1 MDHQPHDGR
10 GGSYRPRMEYD
21 YDENFREAMENGLE
35 RALKGLTP
43 EQLDKLEAN
52 VDALIST
59 VVSQAI
65 EDAAKGL
72 VERLKQDAPGMLE
85 HRRGWQAE
93 FEKRLAEHWGPAF
106 DLAEMVVKV
115 AFEAGE
121 FFYEKH
127 VPPDG
132 QHDFVFE
139 ALSRL
144 LARACR
150 IAEEVLVLLKAG
162 YGQAGLARWRALDEV
177 AIVADFI
184 AENGDDCA
192 ERYFAHEAIET
203 WRGIQEFQQHAE
215 RLGETPY
222 SKVEV
227 EAAKHRFD
235 ALIERYGSRFGDPY
249 GWAQAALAA
258 KDPRYA
264 KKNVTLAAIEQS
276 VGTQHMRPYYRMAS
290 HGIHANPKGITW
302 TPDLLPTDGRGSL
315 LTGPSPAGL
324 ADPGQS
330 ALISPTRVTA
340 STLASKKGEATGLI
354 ILALLQ
360 LTDEAGEAYLRAHRD
375 LEAKAGKR
383 PVPAAGSSTGGAG
396 SLRFHWP

>member
-1 MDHQPHDGR
+1 MDHHPDEGR
-10 GGSYRPRMEYD
+10 GGSYRQRVEYD
-21 YDENFREAMENGLE
+21 YDENFREAMEDGLE
-35 RALKGLTP
+35 RALASLTP
-43 EQLDKLEAN
+43 EQLAKLEDN
-52 VDALIST
+52 VDDLIST
-59 VVSQAI
+59 AVSQAI
-65 EDAAKGL
+65 EDSAKGL

-93 FEKRLAEHWGPAF
+93 FEKRLGEHWRPAF
-106 DLAEMVVKV
+106 DLAEMVMKV

-192 ERYFAHEAIET
+192 ERYFAHEAVET
-203 WRGIQEFQQHAE
+203 WRAMLEFQQHAE
-215 RLGETPY
+215 SLGETPY
-222 SKVEV
+222 SEVEV
-227 EAAKHRFD
+227 EAAKRRFD
-235 ALIERYGSRFGDPY
+235 TLIARYGSRFGGSY

-258 KDPRYA
+258 KDQRYSKQNA
-264 KKNVTLAAIEQS
+264 TLAAIEQS

-302 TPDLLPTDGRGSL
+302 TPDLLPTAGRGSL

-324 ADPGQS
+324 ADPGHA
-330 ALISPTRVTA
+330 ALISLTRVTA
-340 STLASKKGEATGLI
+340 TTLASKGGEATGLI

-360 LTDEAGEAYLRAHRD
+360 LTDEAGEAYLQAHRD
-375 LEAKAGKR
+375 LEAKGR
-383 PVPAAGSSTGGAG
+383 QRQVPAAGSSTGGTGAP
-396 SLRFHWP
+396 RFHWP

>member
-1 MDHQPHDGR
+1 MDHHPDDGR
-10 GGSYRPRMEYD
+10 SGGYRQRMEYD
-21 YDENFREAMENGLE
+21 YDENFREAMEDGLE
-35 RALKGLTP
+35 RALEGLTP
-43 EQLDKLEAN
+43 EQLAKLEDN
-52 VDALIST
+52 VNDLIST
-59 VVSQAI
+59 AVSQAI
-65 EDAAKGL
+65 EDSAKGL

-106 DLAEMVVKV
+106 DLAEMVMKV

-162 YGQAGLARWRALDEV
+162 YGQAGLARWRALHEV

-192 ERYFAHEAIET
+192 ERYFAHETVEA
-203 WRGIQEFQQHAE
+203 WRAMQEFQKHAE
-215 RLGETPY
+215 SLGETPY
-222 SKVEV
+222 SEGEV
-227 EAAKHRFD
+227 EATKQRFD
-235 ALIERYGSRFGDPY
+235 ALIQRYGSRFGGPY
-249 GWAQAALAA
+249 GWAQATLAA
-258 KDPRYA
+258 KDPRYSKQNA
-264 KKNVTLAAIEQS
+264 TLAAIELS

-302 TPDLLPTDGRGSL
+302 TPDLLPTDGRGAL

-324 ADPGQS
+324 ADPGHS
-330 ALISPTRVTA
+330 ALISLTRVTA
-340 STLASKKGEATGLI
+340 TTLASKKGEAAGLI

-360 LTDEAGEAYLRAHRD
+360 LTDEAGEAYLGAHRD
-375 LEAKAGKR
+375 LEAKGRKR
-383 PVPAAGSSTGGAG
+383 PVPAAGSSTGGA
-396 SLRFHWP
+396 SSARFHWP

>member
-1 MDHQPHDGR
+1 
-10 GGSYRPRMEYD
+10 MEYD
-21 YDENFREAMENGLE
+21 YDEKFRESMEDGLE
-35 RALKGLTP
+35 CALEGLTP
-43 EQLDKLEAN
+43 EQLAKLEDN
-52 VDALIST
+52 FDSFIST
-59 VVSQAI
+59 SVSQAI
-65 EDAAKGL
+65 EDSAKGL

-93 FEKRLAEHWGPAF
+93 FEQRVAEHWGSAF
-106 DLAEMVVKV
+106 DLAEMVMKV

-192 ERYFAHEAIET
+192 ERYFAHEAVET
-203 WRGIQEFQQHAE
+203 WRGMLEFQQHAE
-215 RLGETPY
+215 SLGETPY
-222 SKVEV
+222 SETEV
-227 EAAKHRFD
+227 KAAKRRYD

-258 KDPRYA
+258 KDQRYA
-264 KKNVTLAAIEQS
+264 KQKATLAAIELS

-302 TPDLLPTDGRGSL
+302 TPDLLPTDGRESL

-324 ADPGQS
+324 ADPGHS
-330 ALISPTRVTA
+330 TLISLTRVTA
-340 STLASKKGEATGLI
+340 TTLASKKGEATGLI

-360 LTDEAGEAYLRAHRD
+360 LTNEAGEAYLQAHHD
-375 LEAKAGKR
+375 LEVRGR
-383 PVPAAGSSTGGAG
+383 RRSVPAAGSSTGSAG
-396 SLRFHWP
+396 PVRFHWS

>member
-1 MDHQPHDGR
+1 
-10 GGSYRPRMEYD
+10 MEYD
-21 YDENFREAMENGLE
+21 YDENFREAMEDGLE
-35 RALKGLTP
+35 RALEGLTP
-43 EQLDKLEAN
+43 EQLAKLENNADN
-52 VDALIST
+52 FMSMA
-59 VVSQAI
+59 VSQAI
-65 EDAAKGL
+65 DDSAKGL

-106 DLAEMVVKV
+106 DLAEMVMKV

-192 ERYFAHEAIET
+192 ERYFAHETVET
-203 WRGIQEFQQHAE
+203 WRAMLEFQQHAE
-215 RLGETPY
+215 SLGETPY
-222 SKVEV
+222 SEGEV
-227 EAAKHRFD
+227 EAAKRRFD
-235 ALIERYGSRFGDPY
+235 ALIERYGSRFGGPY

-258 KDPRYA
+258 KDPRYSKQNA
-264 KKNVTLAAIEQS
+264 TLAAIELS

-302 TPDLLPTDGRGSL
+302 TPDLLPTDGRGAL

-324 ADPGQS
+324 ADPGHS
-330 ALISPTRVTA
+330 ALISLTRVTA
-340 STLASKKGEATGLI
+340 TTLASKRGEATGLI

-360 LTDEAGEAYLRAHRD
+360 LTDEAGEAYLKAHRD
-375 LEAKAGKR
+375 LEAKGRKR

-396 SLRFHWP
+396 STRFHWP

>member
-1 MDHQPHDGR
+1 VVGWSLLGWVTPDDGR
-10 GGSYRPRMEYD
+10 DGGYRQRMEYD
-21 YDENFREAMENGLE
+21 YDEKFRESMEDGLE
-35 RALKGLTP
+35 RALEGLTP
-43 EQLDKLEAN
+43 EQLAKLEDN
-52 VDALIST
+52 FDSFIST
-59 VVSQAI
+59 SVSQAI
-65 EDAAKGL
+65 EDSAKGL

-93 FEKRLAEHWGPAF
+93 FEQRVAEHWGSAF
-106 DLAEMVVKV
+106 DLAEMVMKV

-192 ERYFAHEAIET
+192 ERYFAHEAVET
-203 WRGIQEFQQHAE
+203 WRGMLEFQQHAE
-215 RLGETPY
+215 SLGETPY
-222 SKVEV
+222 SETEV
-227 EAAKHRFD
+227 EAAKRRYD

-258 KDPRYA
+258 KDQRYA
-264 KKNVTLAAIEQS
+264 KQKA
-276 VGTQHMRPYYRMAS
+276 
-290 HGIHANPKGITW
+290 TW
-302 TPDLLPTDGRGSL
+302 SGPGFVDSRGL
-315 LTGPSPAGL
+315 
-324 ADPGQS
+324 
-330 ALISPTRVTA
+330 
-340 STLASKKGEATGLI
+340 
-354 ILALLQ
+354 
-360 LTDEAGEAYLRAHRD
+360 
-375 LEAKAGKR
+375 
-383 PVPAAGSSTGGAG
+383 
-396 SLRFHWP
+396 

>member
-1 MDHQPHDGR
+1 V
-10 GGSYRPRMEYD
+10 EYD
-21 YDENFREAMENGLE
+21 YDENFRKAMEDGLE
-35 RALKGLTP
+35 LALEDLTP
-43 EQLDKLEAN
+43 EQLAKLQDNA
-52 VDALIST
+52 DDFIST
-59 VVSQAI
+59 AVSRAI
-65 EDAAKGL
+65 EDSAKGMA
-72 VERLKQDAPGMLE
+72 ERLKQDAPGMLE
-85 HRRGWQAE
+85 HRRSWQAE
-93 FEKRLAEHWGPAF
+93 FEKRVAEHWGSAF
-106 DLAEMVVKV
+106 DLAEMVMKV

-127 VPPDG
+127 VPSDG
-132 QHDFVFE
+132 QRDFVFE

-192 ERYFAHEAIET
+192 ERYFAHEGVET
-203 WRGIQEFQQHAE
+203 WRGMLEFQQHAE
-215 RLGETPY
+215 KLGETPY
-222 SKVEV
+222 SEVEV
-227 EAAKHRFD
+227 EAAKRRFD
-235 ALIERYGSRFGDPY
+235 TLIERYGSRFGGSY

-258 KDPRYA
+258 KDPRYS
-264 KKNVTLAAIEQS
+264 KKNATLPAIERS
-276 VGTQHMRPYYRMAS
+276 VGTSHMRPYYRMAS
-290 HGIHANPKGITW
+290 HGIHANPKGVTW
-302 TPDLLPTDGRGSL
+302 TPDLLPTNGRGSL

-330 ALISPTRVTA
+330 TLISLTRVTA
-340 STLASKKGEATGLI
+340 TTLASKKGEATGLI

-360 LTDEAGEAYLRAHRD
+360 LTDEAGDAYLQAHRD
-375 LEAKAGKR
+375 LEATGRNR

-396 SLRFHWP
+396 Y

>member
-1 MDHQPHDGR
+1 LITPDDGR
-10 GGSYRPRMEYD
+10 GRSYRQRMEYD
-21 YDENFREAMENGLE
+21 YDENFREAMEDGLE
-35 RALKGLTP
+35 RALEGLTP
-43 EQLDKLEAN
+43 EQLAKLEDN
-52 VDALIST
+52 VDDLIST

-65 EDAAKGL
+65 EDSAKGL

-106 DLAEMVVKV
+106 DLAEMVMKV

-192 ERYFAHEAIET
+192 ERYFAHEAVET
-203 WRGIQEFQQHAE
+203 WRGMQEFQQHAE

-222 SKVEV
+222 SEVEV
-227 EAAKHRFD
+227 EAAKRRFD
-235 ALIERYGSRFGDPY
+235 TLIERYGSRFGGTY
-249 GWAQAALAA
+249 GWAQAALA
-258 KDPRYA
+258 PRTRA
-264 KKNVTLAAIEQS
+264 TPKRTRPCPQS
-276 VGTQHMRPYYRMAS
+276 S
-290 HGIHANPKGITW
+290 
-302 TPDLLPTDGRGSL
+302 
-315 LTGPSPAGL
+315 
-324 ADPGQS
+324 
-330 ALISPTRVTA
+330 
-340 STLASKKGEATGLI
+340 
-354 ILALLQ
+354 
-360 LTDEAGEAYLRAHRD
+360 
-375 LEAKAGKR
+375 
-383 PVPAAGSSTGGAG
+383 
-396 SLRFHWP
+396 

>member
-1 MDHQPHDGR
+1 
-10 GGSYRPRMEYD
+10 MEYD
-21 YDENFREAMENGLE
+21 YDENFIRAMEEGLE
-35 RALKGLTP
+35 DALESLTP
-43 EQLDKLEAN
+43 EQLAKLEDN
-52 VDALIST
+52 VDNLIST
-59 VVSQAI
+59 AVSQAI
-65 EDAAKGL
+65 DDSAKGL

-106 DLAEMVVKV
+106 DLAEMVMKV
-115 AFEAGE
+115 ASEAGE

-177 AIVADFI
+177 ATVADFI

-192 ERYFAHEAIET
+192 ERYFAHEAVET
-203 WRGIQEFQQHAE
+203 WRGMREFQQHAE
-215 RLGETPY
+215 SLGETPY
-222 SKVEV
+222 SEGEA
-227 EAAKHRFD
+227 EAAKLRFD
-235 ALIERYGSRFGDPY
+235 ALIERYGSRFGGPY
-249 GWAQAALAA
+249 GWAQAAFAA
-258 KDPRYA
+258 KDASYA
-264 KKNVTLAAIEQS
+264 KRDATLSALELS

-302 TPDLLPTDGRGSL
+302 TPDLLPTDSRGAL

-324 ADPGQS
+324 ADPGHS
-330 ALISPTRVTA
+330 ALISLTRVTA
-340 STLASKKGEATGLI
+340 TTLASKGGEATGLI
-354 ILALLQ
+354 VLALLQ
-360 LTDEAGEAYLRAHRD
+360 LTDEAGEAYLQAHRN
-375 LEAKAGKR
+375 LETKGR
-383 PVPAAGSSTGGAG
+383 EQLVPAAGSNTGGAG
-396 SLRFHWP
+396 SARLHWP

>member
-1 MDHQPHDGR
+1 
-10 GGSYRPRMEYD
+10 MEYD
-21 YDENFREAMENGLE
+21 YDENFREAMGDGLE
-35 RALKGLTP
+35 RALEGLTP
-43 EQLDKLEAN
+43 DQLAKLENN
-52 VDALIST
+52 VEDVIST
-59 VVSQAI
+59 AVSQAI
-65 EDAAKGL
+65 EDSAKGL

-85 HRRGWQAE
+85 HRRGWQAK
-93 FEKRLAEHWGPAF
+93 FETRLAEHWGPAF
-106 DLAEMVVKV
+106 DLAEMVMKV

-150 IAEEVLVLLKAG
+150 IAEEVLVLLRAG

-192 ERYFAHEAIET
+192 ERYFAHEAVET
-203 WRGIQEFQQHAE
+203 WRAMLEFQQHAE
-215 RLGETPY
+215 SLGETPY
-222 SKVEV
+222 SEGEV
-227 EAAKHRFD
+227 EATKRRFD
-235 ALIERYGSRFGDPY
+235 ALIEHYGSRFGGPY

-258 KDPRYA
+258 KDPRYSKQNA
-264 KKNVTLAAIEQS
+264 TLAAIELS

-324 ADPGQS
+324 ADPGHS
-330 ALISPTRVTA
+330 ALISLTRVTA
-340 STLASKKGEATGLI
+340 TTLASKKGEATGLI

-360 LTDEAGEAYLRAHRD
+360 LTDEAGEAYLQAHRD
-375 LEAKAGKR
+375 LEAKGR
-383 PVPAAGSSTGGAG
+383 NRTVPAPGSNTSGAG
-396 SLRFHWP
+396 TTRFHWP

>member
-1 MDHQPHDGR
+1 
-10 GGSYRPRMEYD
+10 MEYD
-21 YDENFREAMENGLE
+21 YDEKFRESMEDGLE
-35 RALKGLTP
+35 RALEGLTP
-43 EQLDKLEAN
+43 EQLANLEDN
-52 VDALIST
+52 FDSLIST
-59 VVSQAI
+59 SVSQAI
-65 EDAAKGL
+65 EDSAKGL

-93 FEKRLAEHWGPAF
+93 FEQRVAEHWGSAF
-106 DLAEMVVKV
+106 DLAEMVMKV

-192 ERYFAHEAIET
+192 ERYFAHEAVET
-203 WRGIQEFQQHAE
+203 WRGMLEFQQHAE
-215 RLGETPY
+215 SLGETPY
-222 SKVEV
+222 SETEV
-227 EAAKHRFD
+227 EAAKRRYD
-235 ALIERYGSRFGDPY
+235 ALIEGYGSRFGDPY

-258 KDPRYA
+258 KDQRYA
-264 KKNVTLAAIEQS
+264 KQKATLAAIELS

-302 TPDLLPTDGRGSL
+302 TPDLLPTDGRESL

-324 ADPGQS
+324 ADPGHS
-330 ALISPTRVTA
+330 TLISLTRVTA
-340 STLASKKGEATGLI
+340 TTLASKKGEATGLI

-360 LTDEAGEAYLRAHRD
+360 LTDEAGEAYLQAHHD
-375 LEAKAGKR
+375 LEVRGR
-383 PVPAAGSSTGGAG
+383 RRSVPAAGSSTGSADPV
-396 SLRFHWP
+396 RFHWS

>member
-1 MDHQPHDGR
+1 
-10 GGSYRPRMEYD
+10 MEYD
-21 YDENFREAMENGLE
+21 YDEKFRESMEDGLE
-35 RALKGLTP
+35 RALEGLTP
-43 EQLDKLEAN
+43 EQLAKLEDN
-52 VDALIST
+52 FDSFIST
-59 VVSQAI
+59 SVSQAI
-65 EDAAKGL
+65 EDSAKGL

-93 FEKRLAEHWGPAF
+93 FEQRVAEHWGSAF
-106 DLAEMVVKV
+106 DLAEMVMKV

-192 ERYFAHEAIET
+192 ERYFAHEAVET
-203 WRGIQEFQQHAE
+203 WRGMLEFQQHAE
-215 RLGETPY
+215 NLGETPY
-222 SKVEV
+222 SETEV
-227 EAAKHRFD
+227 EAAKRRYD

-258 KDPRYA
+258 KDQRYA
-264 KKNVTLAAIEQS
+264 KQKATLAAIELS

-302 TPDLLPTDGRGSL
+302 TPDLLPTDGRESL

-324 ADPGQS
+324 ADPGHS
-330 ALISPTRVTA
+330 TLISLTRVTA
-340 STLASKKGEATGLI
+340 TTLASKKGEATGLI

-360 LTDEAGEAYLRAHRD
+360 LTDEAGEAYLQAHHD
-375 LEAKAGKR
+375 LEVRAR
-383 PVPAAGSSTGGAG
+383 RRSVPAAGSSTGSAG
-396 SLRFHWP
+396 PVRFHWS

>member
-1 MDHQPHDGR
+1 
-10 GGSYRPRMEYD
+10 MEDD
-21 YDENFREAMENGLE
+21 YDENFREAMEDGLE
-35 RALKGLTP
+35 RALEGLTS
-43 EQLDKLEAN
+43 EQLTKLEDN
-52 VDALIST
+52 VEDFVST
-59 VVSQAI
+59 AVSQAI
-65 EDAAKGL
+65 EDSAKGL
-72 VERLKQDAPGMLE
+72 VESLKRDAPGMLE

-106 DLAEMVVKV
+106 DLAEMVMKV

-132 QHDFVFE
+132 EHDFVFE

-150 IAEEVLVLLKAG
+150 IADEVLVLLKAG

-177 AIVADFI
+177 AIVTDFI

-192 ERYFAHEAIET
+192 ERYFAHEAVET
-203 WRGIQEFQQHAE
+203 WRAMLEFQQHAE
-215 RLGETPY
+215 SLGETPY
-222 SKVEV
+222 SEVEV
-227 EAAKHRFD
+227 EAARRRFD
-235 ALIERYGSRFGDPY
+235 SLIERYGSRFGRSY

-258 KDPRYA
+258 KDPGYSN
-264 KKNVTLAAIEQS
+264 KNATLAAIEMS

-290 HGIHANPKGITW
+290 HGIHANPKGIMW

-324 ADPGQS
+324 ADPGHS
-330 ALISPTRVTA
+330 TLISLTRVTA
-340 STLASKKGEATGLI
+340 TTLASKKGEATGLI

-360 LTDEAGEAYLRAHRD
+360 LTDEAGEAYLRAHHD
-375 LEAKAGKR
+375 LQARSRER
-383 PVPAAGSSTGGAG
+383 PVSAA
-396 SLRFHWP
+396 